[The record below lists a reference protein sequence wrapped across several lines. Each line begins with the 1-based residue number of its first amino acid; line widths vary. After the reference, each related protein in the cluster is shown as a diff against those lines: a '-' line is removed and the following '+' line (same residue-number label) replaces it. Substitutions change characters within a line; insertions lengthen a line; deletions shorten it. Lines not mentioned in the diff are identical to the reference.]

1 MSPRPLKRKPP
12 EKPVDNK
19 KAIKNIL
26 SLLKDHK
33 YRLILTVICAILS
46 TAFTIIA
53 PLLIGQATTII
64 YNGITNIANH
74 TGTLDFE
81 SLFNILITV
90 SILYVV
96 SSIFSYLQAYLLIKI
111 ATKISYDL
119 RERLMDKILQLP
131 MEKVEENKRGD
142 ILSRITNDIDSLQH
156 GITQSFIQLL
166 TAIITLIG
174 VFIMMLSINI
184 WMTLA
189 TVILIPISFILIIL
203 MTKFSQKYFLK
214 QHK

>member
-26 SLLKDHK
+26 SLLKEHK

-64 YNGITNIANH
+64 YNGITNMANH
-74 TGTLDFE
+74 TGSLDFE

-96 SSIFSYLQAYLLIKI
+96 GS
-111 ATKISYDL
+111 
-119 RERLMDKILQLP
+119 
-131 MEKVEENKRGD
+131 
-142 ILSRITNDIDSLQH
+142 
-156 GITQSFIQLL
+156 
-166 TAIITLIG
+166 
-174 VFIMMLSINI
+174 
-184 WMTLA
+184 
-189 TVILIPISFILIIL
+189 
-203 MTKFSQKYFLK
+203 
-214 QHK
+214 